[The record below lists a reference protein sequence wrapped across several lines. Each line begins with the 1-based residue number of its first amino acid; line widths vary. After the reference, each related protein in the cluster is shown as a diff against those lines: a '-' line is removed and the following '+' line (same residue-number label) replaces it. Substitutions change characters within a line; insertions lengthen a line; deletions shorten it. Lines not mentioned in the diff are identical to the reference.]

1 LADGSVEPSS
11 VSDIPSAAEIALF
24 PNPSNGN
31 ITIQL
36 PKAEQINSL
45 RVMDVNGKLVAE
57 QSVST
62 SLSVLSADW
71 NLPAGTYL
79 LQLQFDGGVV
89 TKKLLV
95 Y

>member
-1 LADGSVEPSS
+1 
-11 VSDIPSAAEIALF
+11 
-24 PNPSNGN
+24 
-31 ITIQL
+31 
-36 PKAEQINSL
+36 
-45 RVMDVNGKLVAE
+45 MDVNGKLVAE